1 MLPQKQWY
9 DSSTADPEQ
18 VKQLCR
24 EWNTNPIVAEILLRR
39 GYKTREEITSFL
51 NPQLKN
57 LRDPFELRQMQE
69 AVNLLQEMITE
80 NRRIVILG
88 DYDVDGITAT
98 ALMLE
103 FLHKCGKL
111 DLDFFIP
118 NRIKH
123 GYGLTESS
131 TDILL
136 EMKPELVITVDNG
149 ITAAREVQ
157 RLNDEG
163 IKTIITDH
171 HLADPSLLPSGIVV
185 NPNHPECKY
194 PFKKISGCGVAL
206 KLIMSLRKSL
216 RYSGWWTAE
225 RPEPNLRDILD
236 LAALGTVA
244 DVMPL
249 VDENRILTHHGLRVM
264 NEKPRLAIQVLQK
277 LKNVKTITSRTLGFQ
292 FAPLLNAAGRLEDAD
307 VAVHFLLSNDLND
320 AEKMAKK
327 LDATNIQRREKE
339 GEMLETALTL
349 VEEQKHN
356 PALILT
362 SPEFHEGI
370 NGIVAT
376 RLVERFYKPVL
387 ILSER
392 EKKLKGS
399 GRSIPEMHLKD
410 ALSECADLLER
421 FGGHAAAAGCRL
433 IPENLNEFRKRF
445 FAFCKK
451 NIPESIEPKLQL
463 DGSLD
468 FPKLTN
474 MFVEQLERLQP
485 FGEGNQEPLFSVE
498 TPESPFTRLKE
509 IHVKWQ
515 VNGNVEIIGW
525 NRAENYAEKLPSQL
539 AVNLGFNEFRGRRK
553 IQLTIQDS
561 QG

>member
-216 RYSGWWTAE
+216 RASGWWTAE

-307 VAVHFLLSNDLND
+307 MAVRFLLSNDQQE

-327 LDATNIQRREKE
+327 T
-339 GEMLETALTL
+339 G
-349 VEEQKHN
+349 
-356 PALILT
+356 
-362 SPEFHEGI
+362 S
-370 NGIVAT
+370 
-376 RLVERFYKPVL
+376 YKY
-387 ILSER
+387 S
-392 EKKLKGS
+392 K
-399 GRSIPEMHLKD
+399 
-410 ALSECADLLER
+410 
-421 FGGHAAAAGCRL
+421 
-433 IPENLNEFRKRF
+433 
-445 FAFCKK
+445 
-451 NIPESIEPKLQL
+451 
-463 DGSLD
+463 
-468 FPKLTN
+468 T
-474 MFVEQLERLQP
+474 
-485 FGEGNQEPLFSVE
+485 
-498 TPESPFTRLKE
+498 
-509 IHVKWQ
+509 
-515 VNGNVEIIGW
+515 
-525 NRAENYAEKLPSQL
+525 
-539 AVNLGFNEFRGRRK
+539 
-553 IQLTIQDS
+553 
-561 QG
+561 

>member
-9 DSSTADPEQ
+9 DSSKADPEQ

-216 RYSGWWTAE
+216 RASGWWTAE

-525 NRAENYAEKLPSQL
+525 NRAENFAEKLPSQL

>member
-103 FLHKCGKL
+103 FLHKCGRL

-216 RYSGWWTAE
+216 RASGWWTAE

-399 GRSIPEMHLKD
+399 GRSIPELHLKD